1 MKLTSLSA
9 GDGDG
14 CWGPDRRS
22 SDGTD
27 SRARN
32 RPPAFADTEVVVRVM
47 TDLVGGRF
55 AGPVPAS
62 GIARNA
68 GLLALSHWTSV
79 DNIIDMLA
87 DGWLRPAAS
96 FPDGQPRGIGCGSP
110 DFGYFG
116 ATGPI
121 SPDPKRYTTN
131 RTDACMFFDCGL
143 LDREDWFWNPKLLGG
158 HRGPNAVAPGDDAG
172 IERLARASATRTGD
186 WAGEICFRRPVQVQR
201 CFRIFVADEE
211 LRQQI
216 LEATRNVRPPAG
228 MTWEQVIRPRAPRD
242 HTLGATDLPRW
253 G

>member
-1 MKLTSLSA
+1 
-9 GDGDG
+9 
-14 CWGPDRRS
+14 
-22 SDGTD
+22 
-27 SRARN
+27 
-32 RPPAFADTEVVVRVM
+32 M
-47 TDLVGGRF
+47 TDMVADRF
-55 AGPVPAS
+55 AGPVLAS
-62 GIARNA
+62 QIARGT

-79 DNIIDMLA
+79 DNIIAMLN
-87 DGWLRPAAS
+87 DGSLRPAAS
-96 FPDGQPRGIGCGSP
+96 FPEGQHRGIGCGSP
-110 DFGYFG
+110 EFCYFG

-158 HRGPNAVAPGDDAG
+158 HRSPSAVAPDDDAG

-201 CFRIFVADEE
+201 CFLTFVADEE

-216 LEATRNVRPPAG
+216 LAETKSVRPPGG
-228 MTWEQVIRPRAPRD
+228 MTWQQVIRARVPKD
-242 HTLGATDLPRW
+242 HTLSAEDLPRW